1 MKYRIMEHGNGEGR
15 FYYDDKFDTIEEA
28 LEVVRE
34 YQDEDE
40 GDPDRKGIIYDIV
53 DENGEVVY

>member
-1 MKYRIMEHGNGEGR
+1 MKYKIEEVDKNGR
-15 FYYDDKFDTIEEA
+15 FYYDDRFDTVEEA
-28 LEVVRE
+28 LEVIRE

-53 DENGEVVY
+53 DENGYVVY